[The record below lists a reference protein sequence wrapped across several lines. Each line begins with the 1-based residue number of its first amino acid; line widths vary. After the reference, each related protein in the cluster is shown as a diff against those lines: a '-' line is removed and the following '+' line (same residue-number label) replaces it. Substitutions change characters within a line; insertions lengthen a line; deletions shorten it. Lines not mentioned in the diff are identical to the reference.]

1 MYVYT
6 LLQYTSSSNSPLL
19 TLICIGN
26 RAANLPGKV
35 LIAKLDVTL
44 FSDWE
49 ALIADTVKAF
59 GKIDVLVN
67 NAGVMLLSKV
77 LNLKV
82 DEWMSMVDI
91 NIKGY
96 VSFSLCLS

>member
-1 MYVYT
+1 M
-6 LLQYTSSSNSPLL
+6 
-19 TLICIGN
+19 
-26 RAANLPGKV
+26 PGKV

-44 FSDWE
+44 SSDWE

-59 GKIDVLVN
+59 GKIDVLIN

-96 VSFSLCLS
+96 VSFSLCL